1 MKKERK
7 RHEAAFKAR
16 VTLEAIKGDKTSSQ
30 IASEYGIHSQQVA
43 NWKKRLADGV
53 VGVFD
58 KDAPKHAAES
68 FERERTEL
76 QSKIG
81 ELTMKVDFLV
91 KKVFTALPRSFEQ
104 PMPHRRGDIPA
115 RAVLHETASR

>member
-1 MKKERK
+1 MKKTRK

-16 VTLEAIKGDKTSSQ
+16 VALEAIKGNKTASQ
-30 IASEYGIHSQQVA
+30 IAGEYGVHPQQVTD
-43 NWKKRLADGV
+43 WKKTLTDGV

-58 KDAPKHAAES
+58 KDAPKQAAES

-81 ELTMKVDFLV
+81 ELTVKVDFLV
-91 KKVFTALPRSFEQ
+91 KKSKQL
-104 PMPHRRGDIPA
+104 G
-115 RAVLHETASR
+115 L